1 MNKDLVTYQ
10 TYESPKK
17 TGGVIV
23 GVSLLTVGLA
33 ILILYLVDK
42 SRQAE
47 GWGCTFPDASNYDP
61 VATKDDGKCKFDN
74 KSKAWSTTV
83 GGLLDELSTFGSPS
97 VSANSLISEELIQE
111 MRERQEEQYGMSVE
125 DLMDIER
132 DKILLAEKKARQ
144 DRDAKIMDDF
154 FADAQAEQDR
164 RDKEEYEIINLPYY
178 QIP

>member
-33 ILILYLVDK
+33 ILILYLVKESRK
-42 SRQAE
+42 SE

-61 VATKDDGKCKFDN
+61 VASIDDGSCTFDN
-74 KSKAWSTTV
+74 KSQAKATTV
-83 GGLLDELSTFGSPS
+83 GGLLDELFAFGSPPKTDAQQS
-97 VSANSLISEELIQE
+97 TEDFIDSMAITTKELEEREAERKRISDQ
-111 MRERQEEQYGMSVE
+111 
-125 DLMDIER
+125 
-132 DKILLAEKKARQ
+132 AEVDQ
-144 DRDAKIMDDF
+144 F
-154 FADAQAEQDR
+154 FAEAQAEQDR
-164 RDKEEYEIINLPYY
+164 REKEEYEIINIPYH

>member
-1 MNKDLVTYQ
+1 MNIDLVTYQ

-61 VATKDDGKCKFDN
+61 LATKDDGKCKFDN
-74 KSKAWSTTV
+74 KSQTKATTV
-83 GGLLDELSTFGSPS
+83 EGLLDELFDFGSPPKTDAQQS
-97 VSANSLISEELIQE
+97 TQDFTDSMANTTKELEE
-111 MRERQEEQYGMSVE
+111 REA
-125 DLMDIER
+125 ER
-132 DKILLAEKKARQ
+132 KRIADQ
-144 DRDAKIMDDF
+144 AKVDQF
-154 FADAQAEQDR
+154 FAEAQAEKER
-164 RDKEEYEIINLPYY
+164 REKAEYEIINIPYY

>member
-33 ILILYLVDK
+33 ILILYLVNK

-97 VSANSLISEELIQE
+97 LLSEGLIQE
-111 MRERQEEQYGMSVE
+111 MREQQEQQYGMSVE
-125 DLMDIER
+125 DFQDIER

-154 FADAQAEQDR
+154 FAEAQAEQDR
-164 RDKEEYEIINLPYY
+164 RDKEEYEITNLPHY

>member
-33 ILILYLVDK
+33 ILILYLVKESRK
-42 SRQAE
+42 SE

-61 VATKDDGKCKFDN
+61 VASKDDGSCKFTN
-74 KSKAWSTTV
+74 KSQAKATTV
-83 GGLLDELSTFGSPS
+83 GGLLDELFAFGSPPKTDTQQS
-97 VSANSLISEELIQE
+97 TQDFIDSMAITTKELEEREAERKRISDQ
-111 MRERQEEQYGMSVE
+111 
-125 DLMDIER
+125 
-132 DKILLAEKKARQ
+132 AEADQ
-144 DRDAKIMDDF
+144 F
-154 FADAQAEQDR
+154 FAEAQAEQDR
-164 RDKEEYEIINLPYY
+164 REKEEYEIINLPYY